1 MYYVILYYI
10 YYVILY
16 YIIYI
21 YFKKS
26 QNVCFVYLFLV
37 GEGKED
43 EVKKMFGVC
52 FKAFSQRMVIRSLY
66 IIMDA
71 QCSGFHDGLNSR

>member
-1 MYYVILYYI
+1 MLYYTI
-10 YYVILY
+10 FTMLY
-16 YIIYI
+16 YTILYI

-71 QCSGFHDGLNSR
+71 QCSGFHDGLN